1 MEPEHDDPILDACLD
16 EVLGGRTPPDL
27 TARIVGA
34 ARNFAIAD
42 SSAVDDGAL
51 AMPEPPPIVTRPPA
65 IGPLPAAAPF
75 APIANRRAQP
85 ARRAERWSPAAL
97 AVVAAGLIGVM
108 VVIGIASR
116 FQPSRTQLAKDTT
129 PPRVDVAPATPELRR
144 EPIPTVNEL
153 AKAPIPRETTPEPS
167 TALPEPPPLVA
178 VLPTPEIPPPAPSLT
193 PPAVEPP
200 TPIALAKPLSRN
212 RLADAAN
219 VSFINN
225 QFTQTWKEVGVRP
238 TPAVSDAEWCQRLFA
253 RVLGRSPTAD
263 ELESLADDK
272 SATRRE
278 KLVRRILSDKSYAD
292 DFAAHWS
299 TILTQAFVGRGPTP
313 PNAPASREDLQK
325 FFTDALSS
333 NKPYSEIASSLLTAS
348 GSPRPG
354 SDDYNPAV
362 NFLLHGMTADATV
375 PTARVA
381 RVLLGHQLQC
391 AQCHTHPTQGWTQDQ
406 FWALNAS
413 LRNARIVRNGD
424 EAKLV
429 DSSAGSSAATNLA
442 VTFTTTDGQQ
452 RRVTPRFIDG
462 TELSAGDEASSTTIR
477 DQLARHI
484 VNSDDFC
491 RATANRVWSQLF
503 DYGFT
508 RPLDDF
514 GRNSSPAEP
523 EVLDRLAGQ
532 FAAHNFDLKN
542 LIRWS
547 VLSEPFARSS
557 RLTDL
562 ASKDMPEEGEPALF
576 SRFYSRPSRSA
587 DATALVLQATRIR
600 ASGSSEREM
609 ERARIDW
616 LAQANRTSAAIPSK
630 KGPSKSPSI
639 VVSASEAAHRATSGD
654 PSGLVKR
661 IAASSMDFD
670 KKVEHLVLAA
680 LGRQPTPRE
689 RRAATELLRTASD
702 NQSLALDDLWWS
714 LQNSS
719 DSILDR

>member
-16 EVLGGRTPPDL
+16 EVLGGRIPPDL
-27 TARIVGA
+27 TARIVDA
-34 ARNFAIAD
+34 SRNFAIAD

-51 AMPEPPPIVTRPPA
+51 ALPEPPPIVTRPPA
-65 IGPLPAAAPF
+65 IGPFPADAPF
-75 APIANRRAQP
+75 APIASHRAQP
-85 ARRAERWSPAAL
+85 ARRAERWSPAAWIT
-97 AVVAAGLIGVM
+97 VAAGLIGVV

-129 PPRVDVAPATPELRR
+129 PPRVNVAPATPELRR
-144 EPIPTVNEL
+144 ERIPTVNEL
-153 AKAPIPRETTPEPS
+153 AKAPVPRDITPKPS
-167 TALPEPPPLVA
+167 TELPESPPLVA
-178 VLPTPEIPPPAPSLT
+178 VVPTPEIPVPAL
-193 PPAVEPP
+193 PATVVEPP

-212 RLADAAN
+212 RLADSAN

-299 TILTQAFVGRGPTP
+299 AILTQAFIGRGPTP

-325 FFTDALSS
+325 FFSDALTA
-333 NKPYSEIASSLLTAS
+333 NKPYAEIASSLLTAT

-362 NFLLHGMTADATV
+362 NFLLHGMTADAAI
-375 PTARVA
+375 PTARVS

-391 AQCHTHPTQGWTQDQ
+391 AQCHTHPTQGWTQEQ
-406 FWALNAS
+406 FWGLNGG
-413 LRNARIVRNGD
+413 LRTARIVRNGD
-424 EAKLV
+424 AAKLV
-429 DSSAGSSAATNLA
+429 DSPADSSAATKLA
-442 VTFTTTDGQQ
+442 VTYTTPDGQE

-462 TELSAGDEASSTTIR
+462 TELSAGDDVSSTKIR
-477 DQLARHI
+477 EQLARHI

-514 GRNSSPAEP
+514 GPNTTTAEP

-532 FAAHNFDLKN
+532 FAMHNFDLKS

-587 DATALVLQATRIR
+587 DATALVLQASRIR
-600 ASGSSEREM
+600 ASGSNERDM

-616 LAQANRTSAAIPSK
+616 LAQANRSSATIPSK

-661 IAASSMDFD
+661 IATSSMDFD

-689 RRAATELLRTASD
+689 RTAATELLRTASD